1 MADETG
7 ASPRDPGRR
16 RRAERARRRLFPAP
30 AEPALR
36 DPRRPSRRPAGA
48 WRHGWESLRLFSP
61 AEASSLP
68 GWKLPP
74 AGEGGYPGRDHV
86 IDYLARYEARYGLPV
101 ERPMRVSVAAAGPR
115 RRPGPGR
122 PTGVERRAPAVVA
135 ATGTWSAPYVPDIP
149 GRRGFRGLQVHSAR
163 YRDPQPFA
171 GKQVLVVGG
180 GNSGAQILAE
190 VAPVAAEAIWV
201 TLAPPTFL
209 PDEVDG
215 RVLFTEAN
223 RRFPRRRGGYRLFAG
238 DIVAVPS
245 VRAARAAGRL
255 ASVRPFRRFTPDGA
269 GVEWADGTATP
280 VDAVI
285 WCTGFR
291 PRDRPARAA
300 RHRRCGGPG
309 RHRRHPRGGGAGPV
323 AGGLRQLD
331 RLRLGHPVRHHPQRA
346 DHGAG
351 DRRLACPAARGA
363 HRGSLAPAGGRGIG
377 RGGTGREPPGEARPS
392 CGPRG
397 RRSRFRRAP
406 VRPYAS
412 GRGPPPRP
420 PAPGPGRRGRRRRPG
435 SCAGRWRRRR
445 SRRRISRCPSR
456 APAAGPARRSPC
468 RLRAGR

>member
-7 ASPRDPGRR
+7 ASPEILVVGGGQSGL
-16 RRAERARRRLFPAP
+16 AVGYFLRRLNRPFAILD
-30 AEPALR
+30 AEPA
-36 DPRRPSRRPAGA
+36 PGGA

-101 ERPMRVSVAAAGPR
+101 ERPMRVSGLR
-115 RRPGPGR
+115 RGR
-122 PTGVERRAPAVVA
+122 DGGLVLETDRGERRAPAVVA

-223 RRFPRRRGGYRLFAG
+223 RRFHEGAADTGYSLG

-291 PRDRPARAA
+291 PATGLLAPLGIVDAEGRVATDGTRAVEVPGLWLAGYGSWTGFASATLFGITRSARTTAQEI
-300 RHRRCGGPG
+300 
-309 RHRRHPRGGGAGPV
+309 GAW
-323 AGGLRQLD
+323 
-331 RLRLGHPVRHHPQRA
+331 
-346 DHGAG
+346 
-351 DRRLACPAARGA
+351 LALPPAARTA
-363 HRGSLAPAGGRGIG
+363 AA
-377 RGGTGREPPGEARPS
+377 
-392 CGPRG
+392 
-397 RRSRFRRAP
+397 
-406 VRPYAS
+406 
-412 GRGPPPRP
+412 
-420 PAPGPGRRGRRRRPG
+420 
-435 SCAGRWRRRR
+435 WRRLE
-445 SRRRISRCPSR
+445 
-456 APAAGPARRSPC
+456 AAA
-468 RLRAGR
+468 